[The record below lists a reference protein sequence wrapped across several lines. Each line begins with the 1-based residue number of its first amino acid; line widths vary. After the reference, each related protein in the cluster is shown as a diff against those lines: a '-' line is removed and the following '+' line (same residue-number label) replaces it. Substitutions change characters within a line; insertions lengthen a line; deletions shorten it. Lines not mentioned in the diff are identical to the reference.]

1 MVAVTS
7 LLKAAKLRRINLT
20 ALHSL
25 AVGSESDLIIGQFI
39 GLDEQQRPLITSSLH
54 IKPVVAQAI
63 VTINDDPMLLSG
75 NSVILFMGSDLPI
88 IMGFVGDTLQ
98 NQKQTSFGLVGD
110 TLTSSLHVDG
120 KKINLQAQNEVVLKC
135 GKSSLSLSRNGK
147 VTIKGTNIT
156 TRSSGANKIKGANV
170 QVN

>member
-1 MVAVTS
+1 MTLPLKVAR
-7 LLKAAKLRRINLT
+7 LRRINLS

-25 AVGSESDLIIGQFI
+25 AIAPAHEVIVGQFI
-39 GLDEQQRPLITSSLH
+39 GLDEQQRPLITSSCH
-54 IKPVVAQAI
+54 INPVVAQAI
-63 VTINDDPMLLSG
+63 VTINDDPLLLSG
-75 NSVILFMGSDLPI
+75 NNVILFMGGDIPI
-88 IMGFVGDTLQ
+88 IMGFIADTLSPKHQ
-98 NQKQTSFGLVGD
+98 SSSGLLGD
-110 TLTSSLHVDG
+110 VLTSSLHVDG

>member
-1 MVAVTS
+1 MS
-7 LLKAAKLRRINLT
+7 

-25 AVGSESDLIIGQFI
+25 AVVPDNDLIVGQFI
-39 GLDEQQRPLITSSLH
+39 GLDEQQRPLITSPSH
-54 IKPVVAQAI
+54 IHPVVAQAI
-63 VTINDDPMLLSG
+63 VTIKDDPLLLSG
-75 NSVILFMGSDLPI
+75 NNVILFMGSEIPI
-88 IMGFVGDTLQ
+88 IMGFIADTLRPEHQ
-98 NQKQTSFGLVGD
+98 SSSGLLGD
-110 TLTSSLHVDG
+110 VLTSSLHIDG

-135 GKSSLSLSRNGK
+135 GKSSLSLARNGK

>member
-1 MVAVTS
+1 MSA
-7 LLKAAKLRRINLT
+7 I
-20 ALHSL
+20 HSL
-25 AVGSESDLIIGQFI
+25 PLEATSDLIIGQFI
-39 GLDEQQRPLITSSLH
+39 GLDEQQRPLITSPCH

-63 VTINDDPMLLSG
+63 VTIKDDPLLLSG
-75 NSVILFMGSDLPI
+75 NNVILFMGGDIPI
-88 IMGFVGDTLQ
+88 IMGFISDTLDPEHQ
-98 NQKQTSFGLVGD
+98 SSSGLLGD
-110 TLTSSLHVDG
+110 VLTSSLHVDG
-120 KKINLQAQNEVVLKC
+120 KKIILQAQNEVVLKC

>member
-1 MVAVTS
+1 MS
-7 LLKAAKLRRINLT
+7 

-25 AVGSESDLIIGQFI
+25 AVVPDGDLIIGQFV
-39 GLDEQQRPLITSSLH
+39 GLDEQQRALITSPCH
-54 IKPVVAQAI
+54 PHPVVAQAI
-63 VTINDDPMLLSG
+63 VSINDDPLLLSG
-75 NSVILFMGSDLPI
+75 NNVILFMGGEIPI
-88 IMGFVGDTLQ
+88 IMGFIADTL
-98 NQKQTSFGLVGD
+98 TPEYPSSSGLLGD
-110 TLTSSLHVDG
+110 VLTSSLHVDG
-120 KKINLQAQNEVVLKC
+120 KKVNLQAQNEIVLQC